1 MKPELSPFFAE
12 ILNKLIT
19 FLEKNL
25 QSGKYVDCETSVTQE
40 VRDGYLAV
48 ELLKAFGSNAE
59 LAIPVLV
66 KLLAKDIH
74 WWFPH
79 IVADT
84 LGEIGLAAE
93 VAIPRLACLMLSEQ
107 DAPRSD
113 YGHYSAANALGR
125 IGSAK
130 AVPYL
135 IKAAQ
140 DSDEQGP
147 GFCAIRALS
156 LLGSKAKDALPILK
170 QLRKDPKFYDY
181 WNSIESAINSISSAQ
196 T

>member
-1 MKPELSPFFAE
+1 
-12 ILNKLIT
+12 
-19 FLEKNL
+19 
-25 QSGKYVDCETSVTQE
+25 
-40 VRDGYLAV
+40 VRDGSLAV
-48 ELLKAFGSNAE
+48 ELLKTFGPNAE
-59 LAIPVLV
+59 SAIPVLV
-66 KLLAKDIH
+66 KLLEKDTH

-79 IVADT
+79 LVADT
-84 LGEIGLAAE
+84 LGEIGLTAE
-93 VAIPRLACLMLSEQ
+93 VAIPRLASLMLSEQ

-140 DSDEQGP
+140 DNDSQGP

-156 LLGSKAKDALPILK
+156 LLGSKAKDALPTLK
-170 QLRKDPKFYDY
+170 KLRKDPKFYDY
-181 WNSIESAINSISSAQ
+181 WASMESAMNSISSTQ